1 MNFSRPSAIEGEVM
15 SLTFNAATA
24 RLVREMQASEIAI
37 ADALVATT
45 ALMHSA
51 ALAQR
56 EFSAAPP
63 VKTQAA
69 LIHLNKTLTGLVDAQ
84 VEAKRVHSQ
93 LLDIAREMS
102 ATESP
107 FCPEASGNLQE
118 QRAA

>member
-1 MNFSRPSAIEGEVM
+1 M
-15 SLTFNAATA
+15 SLTLTAATA
-24 RLVREMQASEIAI
+24 RLVREMEVSEIAI
-37 ADALVATT
+37 ADALVATS

-56 EFSAAPP
+56 EFPEAPTA
-63 VKTQAA
+63 KAQSA

-93 LLDIAREMS
+93 LLDIAREMG

-107 FCPEASGNLQE
+107 FCPEATADLSQ
-118 QRAA
+118 QKAA

>member
-1 MNFSRPSAIEGEVM
+1 M
-15 SLTFNAATA
+15 SLTLTAATA
-24 RLVREMQASEIAI
+24 RLVREMEVSEIAI
-37 ADALVATT
+37 ADALVATS

-56 EFSAAPP
+56 EFPEAPTI
-63 VKTQAA
+63 KAQSA

-93 LLDIAREMS
+93 LLDIAREMG

-107 FCPEASGNLQE
+107 FCPEATAELHQPK
-118 QRAA
+118 AA